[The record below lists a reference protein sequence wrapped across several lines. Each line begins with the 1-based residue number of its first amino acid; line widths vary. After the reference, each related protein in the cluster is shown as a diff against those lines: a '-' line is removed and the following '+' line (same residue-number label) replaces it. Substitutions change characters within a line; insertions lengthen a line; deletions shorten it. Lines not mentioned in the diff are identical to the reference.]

1 MLASSSLFLRKTNL
15 ELRHR
20 LSQDLRRLV
29 TGRMT
34 NDDFDDAYYDSYM
47 DSDDLA
53 IREISRFGWSL
64 YSSDV
69 LFSYK
74 LRGRHRVSDSARKT
88 AAHAV
93 LFLQTENAYGYPE
106 TSDSFGDSMVGCAW
120 FNGSLVGV
128 AFGLIGGL
136 AFFGGDAETGGYCLA
151 IGFAIIVAC
160 FLVAYAQFK
169 QHDQFREECDRI
181 GDMAIWPFFDR
192 NALADAN
199 GNNYL
204 LSNFEPDIAT

>member
-1 MLASSSLFLRKTNL
+1 MVNV

-34 NDDFDDAYYDSYM
+34 NDDFDDAYYDSYAV
-47 DSDDLA
+47 SDDLA

-69 LFSYK
+69 IFPYK
-74 LRGRHRVSDSARKT
+74 LRGRHRVCESTRKT

-93 LFLQTENAYGYPE
+93 LFLQTENEYGYPKASE
-106 TSDSFGDSMVGCAW
+106 SFSDSMVGWAW
-120 FNGSLVGV
+120 FNGSLIGV
-128 AFGLIGGL
+128 AFVLIGGL
-136 AFFGGDAETGGYCLA
+136 AYFGGDAETGGGCLLLG
-151 IGFAIIVAC
+151 IVIIAASR
-160 FLVAYAQFK
+160 FVAYAQHK
-169 QHDQFREECDRI
+169 QHDQFRDECDRI
-181 GDMAIWPFFDR
+181 GDMTIWPFVDHDS
-192 NALADAN
+192 LTDAN

-204 LSNFEPDIAT
+204 LSNFQPDIAI